1 MYIPLHVNPVIAIWG
16 FETRLNTRC
25 GIVFINLRQEPQV
38 LAREVWTGF
47 DLSGVIRLL
56 RNPQQ
61 DIPDILKH
69 LPSWGNPIPPLRSL

>member
-1 MYIPLHVNPVIAIWG
+1 MYIPLHVNPVIAIRG

-47 DLSGVIRLL
+47 DLSGVIRL
-56 RNPQQ
+56 
-61 DIPDILKH
+61 
-69 LPSWGNPIPPLRSL
+69 